1 METIMSLKLVLLGLA
16 ATACAGTA
24 IAGDPWT
31 TGSLSTPANRIV
43 GLWRT
48 QAAVG
53 PCGSGQT
60 PIQIRNTLQFHAGG
74 TLVESVPP
82 NPVRVEGLGT
92 WKYNPDTKQYRMHLL
107 FDWYLPDGSYDGY
120 STVDR
125 VLLMSNDGKRFA
137 GPVRSVRHAANGSM
151 MAELCGHAVS
161 VRQ

>member
-1 METIMSLKLVLLGLA
+1 MSLKLILFGLA
-16 ATACAGTA
+16 AMATASTA
-24 IAGDPWT
+24 LAVDPWT
-31 TGSLSTPANRIV
+31 TGGLNTPANHIV

-82 NPVRVEGLGT
+82 GIPRVEGLGT
-92 WKYNPDTKQYRMHLL
+92 WKYNPDTRQWRLHLL
-107 FDWYLPDGSYDGY
+107 FDWWLPDGSYDGY

-125 VLLMSNDGKRFA
+125 KLLMSNDGKRIA
-137 GPVRSVRHAANGSM
+137 GPVRSVRYAANGSVI
-151 MAELCGHAVS
+151 AELCGHAVS
-161 VRQ
+161 TRQ